1 MQIYIHSNPHER
13 HDIAYLSD
21 CITEIKTWMDNNLFC
36 LNSDKTEIMLMGSR
50 HEISKAGH
58 LSLTLDGS
66 VLEVQSRVRN
76 LGVIFNANL
85 SFDSFVP
92 STVKTYVF
100 HLRNIAILHP
110 MLNST
115 VAEMLVN
122 SFVVSRLDYRNTLLA
137 GAPKSTLNKLQ
148 YVQNSAVSILTGTR
162 IGSHITPVLE
172 SLHWLPVRFRVDLKI
187 LMLTFKVLHGLAPH
201 YLT

>member
-1 MQIYIHSNPHER
+1 MTLLICLTALLRLKHGWIIIYFVW
-13 HDIAYLSD
+13 
-21 CITEIKTWMDNNLFC
+21 TVIKLKLCLWVPVMKFLKPAICPWLWMALFW
-36 LNSDKTEIMLMGSR
+36 K
-50 HEISKAGH
+50 
-58 LSLTLDGS
+58 
-66 VLEVQSRVRN
+66 SRVEWGT
-76 LGVIFNANL
+76 LELFLMLICLLILLF
-85 SFDSFVP
+85 P

-122 SFVVSRLDYRNTLLA
+122 SFVVSRLDYRNALLA

-187 LMLTFKVLHGLAPH
+187 LMLTFKVLHCLAPH